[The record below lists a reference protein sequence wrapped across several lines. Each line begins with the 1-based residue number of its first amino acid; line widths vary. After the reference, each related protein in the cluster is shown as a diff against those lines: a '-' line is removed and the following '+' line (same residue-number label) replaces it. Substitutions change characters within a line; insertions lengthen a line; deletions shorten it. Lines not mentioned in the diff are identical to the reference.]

1 MPIFIK
7 YLNIFIQICLKISI
21 FKMYFLLFL
30 SIDVTRTTVLASA
43 DQVSEEDVVTSAKP
57 TTGETLMSNVIR
69 VIVI

>member
-1 MPIFIK
+1 M
-7 YLNIFIQICLKISI
+7 YL
-21 FKMYFLLFL
+21 LLFL

-69 VIVI
+69 VIAI